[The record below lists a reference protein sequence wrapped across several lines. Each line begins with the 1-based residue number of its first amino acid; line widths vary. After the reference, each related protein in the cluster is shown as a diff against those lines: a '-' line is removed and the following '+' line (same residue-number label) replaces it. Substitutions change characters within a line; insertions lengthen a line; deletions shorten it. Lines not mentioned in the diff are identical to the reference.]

1 METSNLIKK
10 QALIKAGNFLVSI
23 GADKIT
29 DVAIISKSTG
39 DFVKFKN
46 IRKGGNLAKAK
57 RKFKRW
63 LNSDETFTFEFM
75 QPETT
80 LELINFLKK

>member
-10 QALIKAGNFLVSI
+10 QALIKAGNFLVAI

-46 IRKGGNLAKAK
+46 IRKGGKLAKAK

-75 QPETT
+75 QPEAT